1 MHDPISDL
9 IIRIKNA
16 SSAGKKSVVIPYSK
30 IKEEICQN
38 LLKNGFIESVAI
50 IDFENIA
57 KKSLEVVLKYTNKKK
72 PLVIEMKATST
83 PGLRRY
89 KSVKDIKPYKNG
101 LGIELFTTSKGV
113 ISDYECLEKN
123 VGGLSILK
131 IM

>member
-9 IIRIKNA
+9 VIRIKNA
-16 SSAGKKSVVIPYSK
+16 SSAGKKSVLIPYSK

-38 LLKNGFIESVAI
+38 LQKNGFIESVVI
-50 IDFENIA
+50 IDSDNIA

-72 PLVIEMKATST
+72 PLVIEMKVTST

-89 KSVKDIKPYKNG
+89 KSVKDIRPYKNG

-113 ISDYECLEKN
+113 IPDYECLEKK